1 MGNVRNGSNGESA
14 FEYFTHAIGKDALYL
29 LDEPEN
35 SLSPANQLKLAQ
47 FIQDSARFFH
57 CQFILSTHSPLL
69 LALKGAKVYDLD
81 RTSPAPV
88 KWTELE
94 TVQVYRQFFE
104 SHRDEF

>member
-1 MGNVRNGSNGESA
+1 M
-14 FEYFTHAIGKDALYL
+14 
-29 LDEPEN
+29 
-35 SLSPANQLKLAQ
+35 KLAQ
-47 FIQDSARFFH
+47 FIEDSVRFFH
-57 CQFILSTHSPLL
+57 CQFSLSTHSPLL

-81 RTSPAPV
+81 RTPPAPV